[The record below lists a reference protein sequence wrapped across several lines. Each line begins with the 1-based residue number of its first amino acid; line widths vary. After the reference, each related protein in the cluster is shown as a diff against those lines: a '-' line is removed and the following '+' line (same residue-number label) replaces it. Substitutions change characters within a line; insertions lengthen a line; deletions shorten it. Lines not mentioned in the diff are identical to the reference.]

1 MRLNGHGHSHRRRKQ
16 RSASHR
22 AAQFELAINH
32 SAYFSTAYMLALRH
46 TVSLLWKHRR
56 RQTRERPPTHTPPR
70 PLCENKGPP
79 IIHRRVR
86 NAQALRELVI
96 TVAIDCPAFSLRS
109 QIVPCSTSFTRRAAP
124 AEHGQRSARGRPS
137 RSHPA
142 AQRPHPGSHSRALG
156 QFLVLARGRNERPR
170 AEEKA
175 EDNLG
180 ASGEARHPGPVSSKG
195 FR

>member
-86 NAQALRELVI
+86 TLK
-96 TVAIDCPAFSLRS
+96 
-109 QIVPCSTSFTRRAAP
+109 
-124 AEHGQRSARGRPS
+124 RSA
-137 RSHPA
+137 
-142 AQRPHPGSHSRALG
+142 
-156 QFLVLARGRNERPR
+156 N
-170 AEEKA
+170 
-175 EDNLG
+175 
-180 ASGEARHPGPVSSKG
+180 
-195 FR
+195 